1 VTSTPDPSTSPHS
14 GAPSRRHE
22 RLANICLLAVF
33 LCMIAYAWATDYIG
47 IAGERTIYT
56 ILCSGSIWSDSTC
69 TGKVVL
75 CEHYR
80 FRALKV
86 HREVLYWK
94 VGATEPAGKPTKCE
108 VMNGR
113 NWSCPGNDEAS
124 RAVALQMVR
133 GEVVQVSGS
142 PPETMTSRT
151 VVVRAM

>member
-1 VTSTPDPSTSPHS
+1 
-14 GAPSRRHE
+14 
-22 RLANICLLAVF
+22 
-33 LCMIAYAWATDYIG
+33 MIAYAWATDYIG

-75 CEHYR
+75 GEHYR

-133 GEVVQVSGS
+133 GEVVLKEYARAAGIRCIPKIRWLLAELGM
-142 PPETMTSRT
+142 PP
-151 VVVRAM
+151 